1 MKAEEARAMSE
12 ANLKKITIETYAE
25 QVERRIQ
32 RAASH
37 GRREVHSPFSS
48 LDDDVG
54 GVTFDL
60 PKEQLDILIEH
71 FRELGYDVGTVSMMV
86 YHSITQPAGKE
97 S

>member
-1 MKAEEARAMSE
+1 MSE
-12 ANLKKITIETYAE
+12 VSLKEITIDTYAE
-25 QVERRIQ
+25 QVERRIK

-37 GRREVHSPFSS
+37 GKRELFNAFSS
-48 LDDDVG
+48 LDDAVG

-86 YHSITQPAGKE
+86 YHSITQPARKE